1 MTRIGVAATAPFGAD
16 VLERLARTHDV
27 AWVLTRPDRPA
38 GRGRKTTAP
47 AAKVAAEQL
56 GLEVRQPEKPQADD
70 IAGVDTIV
78 LVAYGGRAFYREQRI
93 SRGRT
98 FGLLKFRTLRREV
111 LGRTGGHARPL
122 EADPANLTW
131 LGRRILKPWYLDE
144 VPQLWNVLRG
154 DFSLVGPRP
163 WPPELVEHQR
173 AEGLTYRDEVPAGLT
188 GLAQRAVPGRVEQIL
203 RTAQVGGLRIGHGH
217 PVRAGPAFVEEKALH
232 RTHDRGHVA
241 RQPRHGRRMPP
252 ELGHH

>member
-1 MTRIGVAATAPFGAD
+1 MPRPLSKRLLDIVVAAFFLL
-16 VLERLARTHDV
+16 VLSPLFLFV
-27 AWVLTRPDRPA
+27 F
-38 GRGRKTTAP
+38 
-47 AAKVAAEQL
+47 
-56 GLEVRQPEKPQADD
+56 
-70 IAGVDTIV
+70 
-78 LVAYGGRAFYREQRI
+78 VAYGGRAFYREQRI

-188 GLAQRAVPGRVEQIL
+188 GLAQLSKGSEHQYADLDLEYIARARSLGSWALVRYDLQIL
-203 RTAQVGGLRIGHGH
+203 VRTAAVIARGEGLSY
-217 PVRAGPAFVEEKALH
+217 
-232 RTHDRGHVA
+232 
-241 RQPRHGRRMPP
+241 
-252 ELGHH
+252 